1 MTAFKYVFHYVT
13 DMSKFNSKAILSSN
27 NTTSTCGSVV
37 ELHTSENNFGRKL
50 MKNFPQN
57 FFMAS
62 GPWYT
67 WSQDL
72 NHSSQFTLKL
82 TEHVQD
88 QIIRRTDKL
97 MFWYLLHTEN
107 ITYNNILELYDMVI
121 IGCTYAV
128 HLPKSNRRLICKR
141 TLRKVFVMI
150 SLTAPTH
157 PDAPPTGFVAT
168 KKHPDTKG
176 IVFSGGI
183 FVYEKTKM
191 KRVKK

>member
-1 MTAFKYVFHYVT
+1 MMLTYK
-13 DMSKFNSKAILSSN
+13 KNSNYSGISRFLTNTSSLVEAAIGVVRPSNSISS
-27 NTTSTCGSVV
+27 
-37 ELHTSENNFGRKL
+37 
-50 MKNFPQN
+50 KNFPQN
-57 FFMAS
+57 FFIS
-62 GPWYT
+62 TEPWLDQRYHGILT
-67 WSQDL
+67 QDL
-72 NHSSQFTLKL
+72 KHSVQFTLQL

-107 ITYNNILELYDMVI
+107 ITYNNILELYDMVTV
-121 IGCTYAV
+121 GCTYAV

-176 IVFSGGI
+176 IVFSRGV
-183 FVYEKTKM
+183 FVHEKTKIG
-191 KRVKK
+191 VLKK